1 MGCLVFR
8 NQLKHPETI
17 EDLGVKFMFGWFKKD
32 PAKERPPEEYEGLV
46 VHHYEGQ
53 ILSPEYNVNDPEA
66 YPYHAMYP
74 HGYGK
79 IDYIFSGEVIESYEG
94 KFDTGQYS
102 GNGKLTKYGEVYE
115 GLFLE
120 NEYIGP
126 ASEDDIP

>member
-1 MGCLVFR
+1 
-8 NQLKHPETI
+8 
-17 EDLGVKFMFGWFKKD
+17 
-32 PAKERPPEEYEGLV
+32 
-46 VHHYEGQ
+46 
-53 ILSPEYNVNDPEA
+53 
-66 YPYHAMYP
+66 MYP

-120 NEYIGP
+120 NQYIGP
-126 ASEDDIP
+126 ASEDDIN